1 MKERFEE
8 TEVETV
14 LQRLERL
21 TEDETRTAV
30 PQTLMVVYSLIQNI
44 GEVMDGEQMH
54 SDCNMPSI

>member
-44 GEVMDGEQMH
+44 GEVMVGEQMH

>member
-1 MKERFEE
+1 VKERFRE
-8 TEVETV
+8 TDVEAV

-44 GEVMDGEQMH
+44 RGVIDGEKMY